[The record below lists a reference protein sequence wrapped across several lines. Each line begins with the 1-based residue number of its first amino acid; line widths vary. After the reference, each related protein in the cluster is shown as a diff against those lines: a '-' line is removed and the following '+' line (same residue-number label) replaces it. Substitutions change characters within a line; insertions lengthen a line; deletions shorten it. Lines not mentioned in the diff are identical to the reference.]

1 MTTPTSP
8 PEYRVEYTTAAAR
21 QVRKLESGI
30 RRRILT
36 AIAALA
42 NDPRPTGTKA
52 LQGTPGYRIRIG
64 DYRILYV
71 VTDDTVTVLIFR
83 VAHRSDVYRT

>member
-42 NDPRPTGTKA
+42 NDPVQPEPKHCKA
-52 LQGTPGYRIRIG
+52 PPATASG
-64 DYRILYV
+64 
-71 VTDDTVTVLIFR
+71 
-83 VAHRSDVYRT
+83 